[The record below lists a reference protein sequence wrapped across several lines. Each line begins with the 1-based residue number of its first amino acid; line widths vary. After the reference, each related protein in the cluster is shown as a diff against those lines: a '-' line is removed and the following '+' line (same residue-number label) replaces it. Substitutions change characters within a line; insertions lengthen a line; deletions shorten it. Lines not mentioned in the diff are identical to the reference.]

1 MCDKKIAMM
10 LVAMVVCV
18 VLLSIPTFA
27 HHGTNISYD
36 RSVTVTVKGVVTG
49 FRYINPHPPIFI
61 DVTDEEGKVTN
72 WTIETAP
79 TPYTLALRGW
89 NKRRSE
95 EALAPGT
102 VVTVTMAPSR
112 AGTPVALLRGI
123 VNEEGVAIFGD
134 DIDAVSFGRDQNQE
148 NE

>member
-1 MCDKKIAMM
+1 MRDKEKALA
-10 LVAMVVCV
+10 LVSVAVCL
-18 VLLSIPTFA
+18 VLLPSAILG

-36 RSVTVTVKGVVTG
+36 RSATVTVTGVVTD

-61 DVTDEEGKVTN
+61 DVTDEEGNVTN

-95 EALAPGT
+95 EALKPGT
-102 VVTVTMAPSR
+102 VVTVTMAPAR
-112 AGTPVALLRGI
+112 AGTPVGLLRSI
-123 VNEEGVAIFGD
+123 VNEDGLAIFGD
-134 DIDAVSFGRDQNQE
+134 DIDSISVGRDQNEQ
-148 NE
+148 